1 MYRVH
6 TTNLWAMLL
15 FELIALPSTSLD
27 RRFRVFMRKRALASS
42 LIIESR
48 VTGTVKVPGP

>member
-1 MYRVH
+1 
-6 TTNLWAMLL
+6 MLL
-15 FELIALPSTSLD
+15 FELLALPSTSLD
-27 RRFRVFMRKRALASS
+27 RRFRVFMRKRALTSS